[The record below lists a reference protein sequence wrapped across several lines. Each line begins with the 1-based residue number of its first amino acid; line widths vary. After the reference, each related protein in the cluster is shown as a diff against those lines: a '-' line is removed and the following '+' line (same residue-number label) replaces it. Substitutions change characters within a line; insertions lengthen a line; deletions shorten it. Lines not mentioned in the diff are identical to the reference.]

1 MCLFFVVL
9 HFDSFE
15 NYQVWLCR
23 IVITDS
29 IFIRVIHEWE
39 LELDWMLIAFFV
51 LDLFVNID
59 IRSIFQAM
67 ELSSQRLSADS
78 PSVENETS

>member
-1 MCLFFVVL
+1 M
-9 HFDSFE
+9 
-15 NYQVWLCR
+15 
-23 IVITDS
+23 
-29 IFIRVIHEWE
+29 RVIHEWE

-51 LDLFVNID
+51 LDLFVNIY

>member
-1 MCLFFVVL
+1 M
-9 HFDSFE
+9 
-15 NYQVWLCR
+15 
-23 IVITDS
+23 
-29 IFIRVIHEWE
+29 RVIHEWE

-51 LDLFVNID
+51 LDLFVNIY

-67 ELSSQRLSADS
+67 ELSSQRLSPDS